1 MNKSRLTALAAT
13 AALSL
18 AALTSCGGPSTPRVE
33 AANVPYLMT
42 QMPLTHVDIRSRAA
56 YDKAHIAH
64 AVFMENGVV
73 PPELDET
80 PKTDPLVVCG
90 KGAEG
95 EDEERAAAALV
106 KAGFKNV
113 SILKGGMNAYLA
125 FNFPTQSTEDE
136 ERAQEILEDFRKS
149 PQPGAANP
157 LRDSEWL
164 KEQIKIEKPKF

>member
-1 MNKSRLTALAAT
+1 MYKSRLTALAAT

-18 AALTSCGGPSTPRVE
+18 ATLVSCGGPSTPRIE

-42 QMPLTHVDIRSRAA
+42 QMPLIHVDIRSRAA

-73 PPELDET
+73 PAELDET

-90 KGAEG
+90 KGEEG
-95 EDEERAAAALV
+95 EEEERAAAALV

-113 SILKGGMNAYLA
+113 SILKGGMRAYQALK
-125 FNFPTQSTEDE
+125 FPTQSTEDE
-136 ERAQEILEDFRKS
+136 EGARELIEEFRNS
-149 PQPGAANP
+149 RQPGNST
-157 LRDSEWL
+157 LDTQRL
-164 KEQIKIEKPKF
+164 KEQIKIEKPEF